1 MPDAPLSQSALSLLP
16 GLLRRHAVFPA
27 TAFPA
32 LLLAA
37 ALLFPA
43 PAPASPALTALTSA
57 AGTENAAEAQV
68 FAPLEGLR
76 LPTPASFAELSPE
89 SALFRESAEHAV
101 RRGRL
106 LRLWLPRHMAK
117 QYHGGSPDA
126 VTRQVLLC
134 ALEGQPRPL
143 NSRDAELLARSAEGQ
158 FMGFSRIP
166 RSHTDTPAQEEQN
179 RSDALQNSLATGT
192 PLLVDSLRTSSAYLH
207 TCLLHFAMGEKKDKV
222 FLPCA
227 MASAVV
233 PVKDTVLF
241 LTVTSLLGQDE
252 AEPHLEWVKETASA
266 FADAIAK
273 ANREGKKGKP

>member
-1 MPDAPLSQSALSLLP
+1 MPDAPPSKSALPRFS
-16 GLLRRHAVFPA
+16 GLLRRHAVSSA

-37 ALLFPA
+37 VLFFPA
-43 PAPASPALTALTSA
+43 PVPASPATAPPA
-57 AGTENAAEAQV
+57 EAGTEKTAEAQV
-68 FAPLEGLR
+68 FAPLKGLR
-76 LPTPASFAELSPE
+76 LPTPASFAELPPE
-89 SALFRESAEHAV
+89 SALFRESAALAV
-101 RRGRL
+101 KRGRL

-134 ALEGQPRPL
+134 ALDGQSRPL
-143 NSRDAELLARSAEGQ
+143 NSKDAELLARSAEGQ

-179 RSDALQNSLATGT
+179 RSDALKNSLATGT
-192 PLLVDSLRTSSAYLH
+192 PLLVDSLRTSSSYLH

-233 PVKDTVLF
+233 PVKNTVLF

-252 AEPHLEWVKETASA
+252 AEPHLAWVKETASA